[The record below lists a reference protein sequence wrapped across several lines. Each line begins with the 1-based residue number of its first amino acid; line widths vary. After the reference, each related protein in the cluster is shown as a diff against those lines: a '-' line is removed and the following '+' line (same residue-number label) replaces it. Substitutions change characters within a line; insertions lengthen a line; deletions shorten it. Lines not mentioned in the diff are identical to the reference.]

1 MKNFFLPLLVITFLS
16 FVSTSCVSYRK
27 YEDAIAAR
35 DQYQS
40 QLKRQTS
47 ELEQANQLLKKL
59 QEDYSKQSEKLTEVH
74 SDLRT
79 ARERYD
85 LLDRTNRDL
94 LERYDRMLKQ
104 NEQLL
109 QTSSDEKQQLL
120 AELTAKQIEL
130 DRKERA
136 LKALE
141 AEIAQR
147 ESDVTNLQASL
158 HEREQKVNALESA
171 IADKEAMLSGLK
183 EKINNALLGF
193 SDTDLSVR
201 EENGKVYVSL
211 SQNLLFSSGSKSINA
226 AGKEAIT
233 KLAQV
238 LKVNPDID
246 ITVEGHTDTDGETSF
261 NWDLSVGRATSVVK
275 ELTKNGVNP
284 KRITAAGRGE
294 FYPIASN
301 SSSSGKAQNRR
312 TEIILTP
319 KLDALYNLL
328 NN

>member
-1 MKNFFLPLLVITFLS
+1 MKHFFLPLLVITFLS
-16 FVSTSCVSYRK
+16 FASTSCVSYRK
-27 YEDAIAAR
+27 YEDAISAR

-40 QLKRQTS
+40 QLKHQTD
-47 ELEQANQLLKKL
+47 ELEHANQLLQKL

-120 AELTAKQIEL
+120 AKLTAKQIEL
-130 DRKERA
+130 DRKEQA

-141 AEIAQR
+141 EEIARR
-147 ESDVTNLQASL
+147 EADVSNLQASL
-158 HEREQKVNALESA
+158 HDREQKVNALESA
-171 IADKEAMLSGLK
+171 IADKEAMLSRLK
-183 EKINNALLGF
+183 DKINKALLGF

-294 FYPIASN
+294 FYPVASN